1 MKALFTFNFSQVY
14 RQTFSLIIL
23 LSSFISGAAEQAEEI
38 FAQLTPSL
46 YQIKLIDKASGEKSS
61 IGSGFQIS
69 SDGII
74 ATNYHVISSYARH
87 PNKYRIEYFDHLGN
101 QGSLTLKSVD
111 VINDL
116 ALVQREVSTA
126 MDFFVLSK
134 SAPHK
139 GEKLFSLGNP
149 HDLGMIVVPGT
160 YNGLKKESF
169 SERIHFTGSIN
180 SGMSGGPVVNKQSE
194 VVGVNVATSGNQI
207 GFLVPHDK
215 LVNLFDD
222 YKKSAPSD
230 IKMQMAEQLMA
241 SQDKLMT
248 TLLNSP
254 WQSKQLG
261 EQGMIPIIDV
271 PFIRCWGE
279 SNADKTDALIL
290 AAVANCSLDENTYIS
305 SNFFTGSMEIEFR
318 YMQAKDLSDN
328 KFYYLYQQQIAR
340 AGAGNRAG
348 KDDVSEYQCH
358 HDLVKP
364 ENANIN
370 NKAVFCTRAYKD
382 FPGLFDVLYL
392 SASVDKNQ
400 QALVSHFTIAGISQ
414 NNAMDFTRKFIGA
427 VSWK

>member
-1 MKALFTFNFSQVY
+1 MKTF
-14 RQTFSLIIL
+14 FSLIITL
-23 LSSFISGAAEQAEEI
+23 LFATSTYLAHAAEQAEEI

-69 SDGII
+69 SDGLI

-87 PNKYRIEYFDHLGN
+87 PSKYRMEYLDHQGN
-101 QGSLTLKSVD
+101 TNTLSLESVD
-111 VINDL
+111 VNNDL
-116 ALVQREVSTA
+116 ALVRRNVETE
-126 MDFFVLSK
+126 MDFFILSK

-169 SERIHFTGSIN
+169 NERIHFTGSIN
-180 SGMSGGPVVNKQSE
+180 SGMSGGPVVNKEAE
-194 VVGVNVATSGNQI
+194 VVGINVATSGNQI

-215 LVNLFDD
+215 LVTLYNH
-222 YKKSAPSD
+222 YKISPPKN
-230 IKMQMAEQLMA
+230 IKKQMADQLLA
-241 SQDKLMT
+241 SQNDLMT
-248 TLLNSP
+248 RLLTSP
-254 WQSKQLG
+254 WDIKQLG
-261 EQGMIPIIDV
+261 GKGMIPIIDV

-305 SNFFTGSMEIEFR
+305 SRFFTGSIEIEFR
-318 YMQAKDLSDN
+318 YMQAKELGAN
-328 KFYYLYQQQIAR
+328 KFYHLYQQQIAR

-358 HDLVKP
+358 HDLVMPDNK
-364 ENANIN
+364 AIN
-370 NKAVFCTRAYKD
+370 NKSVFCTRAYKD
-382 FPGLFDVLYL
+382 FPELYDVLYL
-392 SASVDKNQ
+392 AASVDKEQ
-400 QALVSHFTIAGISQ
+400 QALVSHFTIAGVNQ
-414 NNAMDFTRKFIGA
+414 ENAMAFTKKFMEA